1 MQKFIVAAS
10 MLLLFVGC
18 LFFVTDMV
26 IGDTTHTDNKS
37 SLERGGEIALAKSI
51 KVGTLRAEEELAI
64 DPEKAKQ
71 EFEKAYN
78 SNADFKDP
86 ASKRNFIVHA
96 VQEKPAMIAVEA
108 DAEAASYFKQFN
120 EKKEAI
126 KSRAR
131 SIIIYDAKAKEKQLG
146 GNVK

>member
-10 MLLLFVGC
+10 TLLLFVGC

-37 SLERGGEIALAKSI
+37 SLERGGEIALSKAV
-51 KVGTLRAEEELAI
+51 KVGTLRAEEEIAV
-64 DPEKAKQ
+64 DREVAEK

-86 ASKRNFIVHA
+86 ASKRNFMVHD
-96 VQEKPAMIAVEA
+96 VQEKPAMIAVEG
-108 DAEAASYFKQFN
+108 DAEAASYFKQFD
-120 EKKEAI
+120 EKKETI
-126 KSRAR
+126 KSKAR
-131 SIIIYDAKAKEKQLG
+131 SIIIYDANAKEKQIG

>member
-1 MQKFIVAAS
+1 
-10 MLLLFVGC
+10 
-18 LFFVTDMV
+18 MV

-37 SLERGGEIALAKSI
+37 SLERGGEIALAKSV

-96 VQEKPAMIAVEA
+96 VQEKPAMIAVEG

-120 EKKEAI
+120 EKKETL
-126 KSRAR
+126 KSIAR
-131 SIIIYDAKAKEKQLG
+131 SIIIYDANAKEKQLG

>member
-37 SLERGGEIALAKSI
+37 SLERGGEIALVKSI

-96 VQEKPAMIAVEA
+96 VQEKPAMIAVEG

-120 EKKEAI
+120 EKKETI
-126 KSRAR
+126 KSIAR
-131 SIIIYDAKAKEKQLG
+131 SIIIYDANAKEKQLG

>member
-1 MQKFIVAAS
+1 
-10 MLLLFVGC
+10 
-18 LFFVTDMV
+18 MV

-96 VQEKPAMIAVEA
+96 VQEKPAMIAVEG

-120 EKKEAI
+120 EKKETI
-126 KSRAR
+126 KSIAR
-131 SIIIYDAKAKEKQLG
+131 SIIIYDANAKEKQLG

>member
-37 SLERGGEIALAKSI
+37 SLERGGEIALAKSV

-96 VQEKPAMIAVEA
+96 VQEKPAMIAVEG

-120 EKKEAI
+120 EKKETI
-126 KSRAR
+126 KSIAR
-131 SIIIYDAKAKEKQLG
+131 SIIIYDANAKEKQLG
-146 GNVK
+146 GNVE

>member
-1 MQKFIVAAS
+1 VQKFIVAAS

-37 SLERGGEIALAKSI
+37 SLERGGEIALAKSV

-86 ASKRNFIVHA
+86 ASKHNFIVHA
-96 VQEKPAMIAVEA
+96 VQEKPAMIAVEG

-120 EKKEAI
+120 EKKETI
-126 KSRAR
+126 KSIAR
-131 SIIIYDAKAKEKQLG
+131 SIIIYDANAKEKQLG

>member
-37 SLERGGEIALAKSI
+37 SLERGGEIALAKSV

-64 DPEKAKQ
+64 DPEKVKQ

-96 VQEKPAMIAVEA
+96 VQEKPAMIAVEG

-120 EKKEAI
+120 EKKETL
-126 KSRAR
+126 KSIAR
-131 SIIIYDAKAKEKQLG
+131 SIIIYDANAKEKQLG

>member
-1 MQKFIVAAS
+1 
-10 MLLLFVGC
+10 
-18 LFFVTDMV
+18 MV

-37 SLERGGEIALAKSI
+37 SLERGGEIALAKSV

-96 VQEKPAMIAVEA
+96 VQEKPAMIAVQG

-120 EKKEAI
+120 EKKETI
-126 KSRAR
+126 KSIAR
-131 SIIIYDAKAKEKQLG
+131 SIIIYDANAKEKQLG

>member
-10 MLLLFVGC
+10 MLLLFTGC

-37 SLERGGEIALAKSI
+37 SLERGGEIAVAKSV
-51 KVGTLRAEEELAI
+51 KVGTLRAEEEIAI

-78 SNADFKDP
+78 GNADFKDP
-86 ASKRNFIVHA
+86 ASKRNFTVHD
-96 VQEKPAMIAVEA
+96 VQEKPAMIAVEG
-108 DAEAASYFKQFN
+108 DAEAASYFKQFD
-120 EKKEAI
+120 EKKETI
-126 KSRAR
+126 KSKAR
-131 SIIIYDAKAKEKQLG
+131 SIIIYDANAKEKQLG

>member
-10 MLLLFVGC
+10 MLLLFAGC

-37 SLERGGEIALAKSI
+37 SLERGGEIALAKSVKI
-51 KVGTLRAEEELAI
+51 GTLRAEEEIAI
-64 DPEKAKQ
+64 DRDKAKQ

-78 SNADFKDP
+78 SNADFKNP
-86 ASKRNFIVHA
+86 ASKRNFTVYD
-96 VQEKPAMIAVEA
+96 VQEKPAMIAVEG
-108 DAEAASYFKQFN
+108 DAEAASYFKQFD
-120 EKKEAI
+120 EKKETI
-126 KSRAR
+126 KSKAR
-131 SIIIYDAKAKEKQLG
+131 SIIIYDGNAKEKQLG

>member
-1 MQKFIVAAS
+1 
-10 MLLLFVGC
+10 
-18 LFFVTDMV
+18 MV

-37 SLERGGEIALAKSI
+37 SLERGGEIALAKSV

-86 ASKRNFIVHA
+86 ASKHNFIVHA
-96 VQEKPAMIAVEA
+96 VQEKPAMIAVEG

-120 EKKEAI
+120 EKKETI
-126 KSRAR
+126 KSIAR
-131 SIIIYDAKAKEKQLG
+131 SIIIYDANAKEKQLG

>member
-26 IGDTTHTDNKS
+26 IGDITHTDNKS
-37 SLERGGEIALAKSI
+37 SLERGGEIALAKSVKI
-51 KVGTLRAEEELAI
+51 GTLRAEEEIVI
-64 DPEKAKQ
+64 DREKAKQ

-78 SNADFKDP
+78 RNADFKDS
-86 ASKRNFIVHA
+86 ASKRNFTVYD
-96 VQEKPAMIAVEA
+96 VQEKPAMIAVEG
-108 DAEAASYFKQFN
+108 DAEAASYFKQFD
-120 EKKEAI
+120 EKKETI
-126 KSRAR
+126 KSKAR
-131 SIIIYDAKAKEKQLG
+131 SIIIYDANGKEKQLG

>member
-1 MQKFIVAAS
+1 
-10 MLLLFVGC
+10 
-18 LFFVTDMV
+18 MV

-37 SLERGGEIALAKSI
+37 SLERGGEIALAKSV

-78 SNADFKDP
+78 SNADFKNP

-96 VQEKPAMIAVEA
+96 VQEKPAMIAVEG

-120 EKKEAI
+120 EKKETI
-126 KSRAR
+126 KSIAR
-131 SIIIYDAKAKEKQLG
+131 SIIIYDANAKEKQLG
-146 GNVK
+146 GNVE